1 MLSYLLSTCESI
13 EFIYQIDSL
22 LPSFEHLELAVNFA
36 KEILRS
42 EIDRN
47 RPETKSKKLY
57 TVFVYKRQSCF
68 MLGFK
73 EYAAA
78 ISYKDSRHNSNGITF
93 YLIAPRLTRSRG
105 LSRPCIILFI
115 AEGAV
120 KV

>member
-1 MLSYLLSTCESI
+1 
-13 EFIYQIDSL
+13 
-22 LPSFEHLELAVNFA
+22 
-36 KEILRS
+36 
-42 EIDRN
+42 
-47 RPETKSKKLY
+47 
-57 TVFVYKRQSCF
+57 

-78 ISYKDSRHNSNGITF
+78 INYKDSRHNSNGITF

-105 LSRPCIILFI
+105 HSRPCIILFI